1 MQRITIPFAYWG
13 GYKKFGY
20 PNRTPFVGLAADKLE
35 KISQV
40 ELTLGF
46 YKDKPTFQIQTRKF
60 IDDARS
66 KKWHNR
72 QRGREIVYQPADRLF
87 AGDFSLDEEKLVKE

>member
-1 MQRITIPFAYWG
+1 MQRITIPFALWG

-20 PNRTPFVGLAADKLE
+20 PNRTPFVGVAVDKIE
-35 KISQV
+35 KSDRA
-40 ELTLGF
+40 ELTLSF

-60 IDDARS
+60 IDEARS

-72 QRGREIVYQPADRLF
+72 QRGREIVYQPVDRLF
-87 AGDFSLDEEKLVKE
+87 AGDFDLEEKQSVRE